1 MDSMLHMHT
10 ALADLIHLFKIV
22 KAINF
27 VLGFISLAMDAK
39 RLEKP
44 TTQNNI
50 NFLRIKLSAKSIGSF
65 QSITKDFFDQSERTF
80 LYQSEFGP
88 PDINF

>member
-1 MDSMLHMHT
+1 MDSMLHTHT
-10 ALADLIHLFKIV
+10 VLADLIQLFKIV

-50 NFLRIKLSAKSIGSF
+50 NFLRIKLSYRVV
-65 QSITKDFFDQSERTF
+65 QRTF
-80 LYQSEFGP
+80 STNQKEHFCTNQNSARQ
-88 PDINF
+88 I